1 MLKLNAPSVWGNEAS
16 RRETGR
22 WERATASP
30 GSIGALM
37 RLNYDLDARRVL
49 PVIQAP
55 TLVLHRID
63 DSLVP
68 SDCGRYLSENITGAK
83 FVGMPGTDHSIVDSD
98 TQDFIADK
106 FLKEHPEFSWLR
118 LTLKDMKGNPWAE
131 FKTNDKQ

>member
-1 MLKLNAPSVWGNEAS
+1 MSSWETHWGEGILLQLNAPSVWGDEAF
-16 RRETGR
+16 RQETGR

-37 RLNYDLDARRVL
+37 RLNYDLDVRRVL

-68 SDCGRYLSENITGAK
+68 SDCGRYLAENIRGAR
-83 FVGMPGTDHSIVDSD
+83 FVGMPGSDHSIID
-98 TQDFIADK
+98 T
-106 FLKEHPEFSWLR
+106 EPRTSLR
-118 LTLKDMKGNPWAE
+118 SRSRNS
-131 FKTNDKQ
+131 